1 MTHLLDTNTCIHL
14 LRGHPAAVNHAS
26 QHQPADLAVSAIT
39 QYELLYGVEKCPPAW
54 RKKESGKVRLL
65 LQQLQILPFTDGTAA
80 RAATL
85 RATLESSGRVIG
97 PMDILI
103 AATALE
109 HHLLIV
115 TSNLGEF
122 QRVPNLRCEDW
133 ASKAL

>member
-1 MTHLLDTNTCIHL
+1 MTHLLDTDTCIHL
-14 LRGHPAAVNHAS
+14 LRGHPLAVNRAS
-26 QHQPADLAVSAIT
+26 QCSPSDLAISAIT
-39 QYELLYGVEKCPPAW
+39 HYELLYGVEKCSPAR

-85 RATLESSGRVIG
+85 RATLESNGRAIG

-109 HHLLIV
+109 YNLPIV

-122 QRVPNLRCEDW
+122 QRVSGLQCEDW
-133 ASKAL
+133 SKAEK